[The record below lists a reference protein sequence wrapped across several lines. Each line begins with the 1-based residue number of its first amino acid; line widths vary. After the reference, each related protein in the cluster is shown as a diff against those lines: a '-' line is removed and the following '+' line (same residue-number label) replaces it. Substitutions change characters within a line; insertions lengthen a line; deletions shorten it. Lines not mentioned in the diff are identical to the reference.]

1 MASKNT
7 YRIGTDGTANYATL
21 TDVPSS
27 VLSQGDNTLLVY
39 PGTYTAPTDA
49 VYSDLALVGV
59 GDREEI
65 VISGD
70 MTIANTSSG
79 TITME
84 NLTMTG
90 SDANAEGG
98 ASCVTKLGAAS
109 TKLHFKHVT
118 FGNAEHAVSHNGEAA
133 FATTTPQVVL
143 DFCDA
148 STVDQAIVANANVEV
163 NYSALNTGSNA
174 YFQPGTGGGDPAL
187 TVTVRAST
195 SGGSNTGNNTETV
208 LALIS

>member
-7 YRIGTDGTANYATL
+7 YRIGTDGTANYQTL
-21 TDVPSS
+21 TEVPSYI
-27 VLSQGDNTLLVY
+27 LAQGDNTLLVY

-49 VYSDLALVGV
+49 VYSDVAIVGV

-65 VISGD
+65 VINGD

-79 TITME
+79 TITFE
-84 NLTMTG
+84 NLTFTG
-90 SDANAEGG
+90 SNADA
-98 ASCVTKLGAAS
+98 ASGVACVTKLGAAS
-109 TKLHFKHVT
+109 TKLHFKHST
-118 FGNAEHAVSHNGEAA
+118 FNNAEHAVSHNSELT
-133 FATTTPQVVL
+133 FATTTPQVVM

-148 STVDQAIVANANVEV
+148 TAVDQALVANANVNV
-163 NYSALNTGSNA
+163 NYSALNTSSNA
-174 YFQPGTGGGDPAL
+174 YFTPGTGGGDPAL

-195 SGGSNTGNNTETV
+195 SGGANTGNNTETV